1 MNTSFTAL
9 ARRLFQRVAGLD
21 PARLVLL
28 GYASYI
34 VLGWAALC
42 LPWSVHAGVPATW
55 LDHLF
60 TATSAVST
68 TGLATVGTATTY
80 TGFGEFVVLLL
91 IQFGGLGYM
100 TISSCLLLAVSGRLE
115 PWRERVGAASLA
127 LPADFNVKQFL
138 KLTVGYTLAI
148 EAAGA
153 YFLYPSFRD
162 AGAEAPVW
170 QAVFH
175 SVSAFCTAGFGL
187 YGDSFESFRTD
198 TFLNGT
204 IIALS
209 YRGAVGFIVVHDVWL
224 SLAGRKLR
232 VTFTT
237 KVILAATAAVS
248 VVGTVLLALDEP
260 LLQAMPAGERWLAA
274 WFQVMTASTTVGFNT
289 VPIGALSTSS
299 LFLLVV
305 VMIIGASPAGTGGG
319 LKTTTFTALWA
330 VGMSVLRK
338 RERPTFIGREI
349 PVARI
354 RMAVAQALFY
364 GLTLGAGIYALA
376 LVQPDGNLADQMFE
390 CASALGT
397 VGLSRGITG
406 VLNEAGKLVVVALM
420 FAGRV
425 GPLGLG
431 TVFFRPRETQPA
443 PEEDVVM

>member
-209 YRGAVGFIVVHDVWL
+209 YLGAIGFIVVHDVWL

-248 VVGTVLLALDEP
+248 VVVAAVAARQQLMLMSLDEAAAV
-260 LLQAMPAGERWLAA
+260 LSAAALAA
-274 WFQVMTASTTVGFNT
+274 
-289 VPIGALSTSS
+289 S
-299 LFLLVV
+299 L
-305 VMIIGASPAGTGGG
+305 
-319 LKTTTFTALWA
+319 
-330 VGMSVLRK
+330 
-338 RERPTFIGREI
+338 
-349 PVARI
+349 
-354 RMAVAQALFY
+354 
-364 GLTLGAGIYALA
+364 
-376 LVQPDGNLADQMFE
+376 
-390 CASALGT
+390 C
-397 VGLSRGITG
+397 
-406 VLNEAGKLVVVALM
+406 
-420 FAGRV
+420 
-425 GPLGLG
+425 
-431 TVFFRPRETQPA
+431 
-443 PEEDVVM
+443 PEEPCAAAARSYESPR